1 MMKLAFGPKVDE
13 VIKDISSSESEI
25 KTISFSEL
33 KNGERF
39 FFYDNKN
46 PSING
51 SFNNLINGHE
61 MFSHSDVE

>member
-51 SFNNLINGHE
+51 SFNNLTNGRE